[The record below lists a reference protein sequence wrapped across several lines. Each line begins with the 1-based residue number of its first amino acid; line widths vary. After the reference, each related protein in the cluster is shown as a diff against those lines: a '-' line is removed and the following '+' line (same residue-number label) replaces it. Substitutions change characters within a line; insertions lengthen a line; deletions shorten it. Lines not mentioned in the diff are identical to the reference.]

1 MVEKLSLDWLE
12 DDKTV
17 NSLEVIGMAIDYHF
31 DRLDTEIVPIAQ
43 ILVFRNKMWVLNI
56 HLPMNFWV
64 KNL

>member
-31 DRLDTEIVPIAQ
+31 DGLDTEIVLMFFVIWNE
-43 ILVFRNKMWVLNI
+43 L
-56 HLPMNFWV
+56 
-64 KNL
+64 